1 MRYCRYDDD
10 RIGVVRDDKVH
21 DVTAILDELPA
32 QRYPFPRGDAI
43 VSRLPELR
51 GKMEALADA
60 SEGQPI
66 SGVRLLSPVANPTKV
81 IGTPVKA
88 EGIGLLHRHFHCLRE
103 ALNIQHSTHTDTLT
117 PGFIQISR
125 ANTAQRRSNCFI
137 AACYFFRPV

>member
-32 QRYPFPRGDAI
+32 QRYPFPRGDAV

-51 GKMEALADA
+51 GKMEKLADA

-81 IGTPVKA
+81 IGTPVNYKPHVEEAKA
-88 EGIGLLHRHFHCLRE
+88 DDEITYQSAGPSKKNVEIGECIRGVKGVVGV
-103 ALNIQHSTHTDTLT
+103 N
-117 PGFIQISR
+117 GFEDPFEVWKVASE
-125 ANTAQRRSNCFI
+125 SE
-137 AACYFFRPV
+137 